1 MVKRRT
7 EKTKEQLEFWKRFRI
22 SELGLRIVCGVIVL
36 VGGLLYIVLTTSVA
50 TSGLEVKD
58 LSDRLEALSTKR
70 STLQAEVDRMQSLQ
84 RLDRV
89 TADLNLV
96 RISNVEYLTPGGS
109 VATR

>member
-1 MVKRRT
+1 MVLHRA
-7 EKTKEQLEFWKRFRI
+7 EKSKAQVAWWQRLKI
-22 SELGLRIVCGVIVL
+22 SELGLRIICGLIIL

-50 TSGLEVKD
+50 TSGLQVKD

-96 RISNVEYLTPGGS
+96 RVSNVEYLTPGGS

>member
-1 MVKRRT
+1 M
-7 EKTKEQLEFWKRFRI
+7 
-22 SELGLRIVCGVIVL
+22 IVL

-58 LSDRLEALSTKR
+58 LSDRLEALATQR
-70 STLQAEVDRMQSLQ
+70 SVLQAEVDRLQSLD

-89 TADLNLV
+89 TANLELV
-96 RISNVEYLTPGGS
+96 RVSKVEYLTPTGS